1 MYTLK
6 WREAT
11 LDALAGV
18 YTDSPVELRE
28 RMAGAIEKLNA
39 RLKNAPLAEGESRS
53 GAGRITFVAGLA
65 ILFSV
70 DTATRVVY
78 VTRISRYGN

>member
-6 WREAT
+6 WSEAT
-11 LDALAGV
+11 LDALADV

-28 RMAGAIEKLNA
+28 RMAGAVEKLNA
-39 RLKNAPLAEGESRS
+39 RLKNAPLSEGESRS

-65 ILFSV
+65 ILFTV
-70 DTATRVVY
+70 DTAARAVY
-78 VTRISRYGN
+78 VTRVGRYGN